1 MNLQNFPQTYEF
13 DADLTLVKSI
23 SVKNKISFKTGLPLT
38 PNSVIIYG
46 RLEYLTSIQRVH
58 KSLPQI
64 LSIKRVEENK
74 ICIASQPKDAKLFE
88 VVKVLHAN
96 NLALCSEN
104 TDKWYLN
111 YARKYG
117 LLTHGHLDIS
127 GPAPEILFYNTLTSM
142 PPIEALKAIDIY
154 YLGCVYKK
162 LPEACTDPDPTKRPT
177 IDELSL
183 GDEHQ
188 STKYFDLPKFTK
200 PIESIDKGK
209 LFNVWVSKEGGL
221 WSLLLKLG
229 LVQNIPGIM
238 SVSEKPSSADCTLI
252 KHAKITCVFTEEQ
265 VDSEFP
271 LIMDWDLPQKKS
283 SPEKKLQFHRRQDYT
298 HKFKELMLFSHICA
312 AYPITKGKLLNELR
326 ETFAPA
332 ILRPE
337 IWACLLGVFDLKT
350 SKNQGVFDVSK
361 LSEELDR
368 QLNVDIPRCH
378 QYNNTLASPN
388 GQLLLKN
395 VLSRWIIENLGK
407 LTYWQGQDSLC
418 APFAVLFIDNPELAY
433 KGFSK
438 FIERLLPDMFQASNK
453 NVIDR
458 YLNLLQQLLNF
469 FDPKLGAH
477 LDEIGFDPK
486 LYAIPWF
493 LTMFSHVFSL
503 DKIFILW
510 DRLLLKTTNDVPEV
524 ARIFPVYIAVAML
537 SFVSQELLNFDF
549 NQCLLFKIFHK
560 ASDVIFFQISGNFKK
575 YFSWSSD
582 TPDFDVYQIML
593 KSEQMFEEAPLSVG
607 HWEEFTLS
615 QNQIVPY
622 ITFNRL
628 QVEISTSNC
637 CIFDTRET
645 VRYNAISL
653 RKSHRLP
660 YDDEVDFCASVYPHV
675 GKLIVLVGD
684 HLVCGKLAKQLISIA
699 IPRVCILY
707 EDIETSRSLQEQFRS
722 MFSFQ

>member
-1 MNLQNFPQTYEF
+1 MKLRNFPQTYEF
-13 DADLTLVKSI
+13 EADLTLIKTI

-38 PNSVIIYG
+38 PNSVIVYG
-46 RLEYLTSIQRVH
+46 RLEYLRSIQRIH
-58 KSLPQI
+58 KNLSQI
-64 LSIKRVEENK
+64 LSIKRIEENK
-74 ICIASQPKDAKLFE
+74 VCIASRSQENSKLFE
-88 VVKVLHAN
+88 VIKVLHAN
-96 NLALCSEN
+96 DLALCSDS
-104 TDKWYLN
+104 TDKWFLN

-127 GPAPEILFYNTLTSM
+127 GPAPEILFYNTLTSL
-142 PPIEALKAIDIY
+142 PPIEALKAVDIY
-154 YLGCVYKK
+154 HLGSVYKN
-162 LPEACTDPDPTKRPT
+162 LPEACTNSDPTKRPS
-177 IDELSL
+177 IEELSL
-183 GDEHQ
+183 GDKLET
-188 STKYFDLPKFTK
+188 TKFFDLPKFTK
-200 PIESIDKGK
+200 PIESIEKGK
-209 LFNVWVSKEGGL
+209 LFDVWVSKEGGL

-238 SVSEKPSSADCTLI
+238 SISEKPSSAGCMLI
-252 KHAKITCVFTEEQ
+252 KHAKITCEFAEEQ
-265 VDSEFP
+265 LDSEFP

-332 ILRPE
+332 SLRPE

-350 SKNQGVFDVSK
+350 SNHTGIFDVSK

-395 VLSRWIIENLGK
+395 ILSRWIIENTGK

-418 APFAVLFIDNPELAY
+418 APFVVLFIDNPELAY

-549 NQCLLFKIFHK
+549 NQCLL
-560 ASDVIFFQISGNFKK
+560 
-575 YFSWSSD
+575 WSSD

-593 KSEQMFEEAPLSVG
+593 KSEKMFEEAPLSVG

-660 YDDEVDFCASVYPHV
+660 YDDEVDFSASIFPHV

-707 EDIETSRSLQEQFRS
+707 EDIETSRNLQEQFRS